1 MGYPEMSLGISAQ
14 AEVAQSFGLPTWGY
28 AGCSDAKVVDAQAGL
43 ESAFSILSQGLAGL
57 NLIHDVGYLDMAMVC
72 SPAQLVLGN
81 EAIGMTKRFLEGIRV
96 DQETLAREVIQTVGP
111 GGHFLN
117 EPHTVKH
124 FRKELSRSE
133 LLTRQPY
140 ETWKAEGGKD
150 MSQRIQE
157 RLKEIIETHSVPS
170 LSDELL
176 STLEKIKQRGEAE
189 LVGKKQ

>member
-1 MGYPEMSLGISAQ
+1 MCR
-14 AEVAQSFGLPTWGY
+14 QSLPTWGY
-28 AGCSDAKVVDAQAGL
+28 AGCTDAKVVDAQAGL

-81 EAIGMTKRFLEGIRV
+81 EAIGMTKRFLSGIRV
-96 DQETLAREVIQTVGP
+96 DRETIARDVIQNVGP

-124 FRKELSRSE
+124 FRSELSRSD

-140 ETWKAEGGKD
+140 ETWKEEGGRD
-150 MSQRIQE
+150 MGQRIQD
-157 RLKEIIETHSVPS
+157 RIHEIMETHTVAP
-170 LSDELL
+170 LPGNTLAA
-176 STLEKIKQRGEAE
+176 LEKMVREGEAE
-189 LVGKKQ
+189 LVGK

>member
-1 MGYPEMSLGISAQ
+1 
-14 AEVAQSFGLPTWGY
+14 
-28 AGCSDAKVVDAQAGL
+28 
-43 ESAFSILSQGLAGL
+43 
-57 NLIHDVGYLDMAMVC
+57 MVC

-170 LSDELL
+170 LPDELL

-189 LVGKKQ
+189 LVGKQQ